1 MRYVACP
8 LLNVATFLIL
18 FLASFLEFCALHM
31 RPASAPKDRSLK
43 PRVFTS
49 LNENQSLSWLS

>member
-8 LLNVATFLIL
+8 SLNEAAFLIL
-18 FLASFLEFCALHM
+18 FLASFLKFCALPM
-31 RPASAPKDRSLK
+31 RPASVPKDRSLK

-49 LNENQSLSWLS
+49 SNENQSLSWLS